1 MAQDFRT
8 RTENQVYGVRATA
21 LIVKDDQIYLSYD
34 ETGKYYT
41 IGGAIEIGETT
52 EEAIRREVLEE
63 IGVTVE
69 VDALAFVVENQ
80 FCQDGVNYHNIE
92 FHYLV
97 TPNAPLEDLS
107 QNILDSDEKRSCRWV
122 SLGGLEQLQVVPH
135 FLKTELVN
143 WDGHTKHIVIMEK
156 EN

>member
-8 RTENQVYGVRATA
+8 RTEDEVYGVRATA
-21 LIVKDDQIYLSYD
+21 LIIKDDQIFLCHD
-34 ETGKYYT
+34 EKGKYYT
-41 IGGAIEIGETT
+41 VGGAIEVGETT
-52 EEAIRREVLEE
+52 EEAVHREALEE
-63 IGVTVE
+63 VGIDVRI
-69 VDALAFVVENQ
+69 DHLAFVVENQ

-92 FHYLV
+92 FHYFV
-97 TPNAPLEDLS
+97 TPLEEPS
-107 QNILDSDEKRSCRWV
+107 PNILDSDDKRSCRWV
-122 SLGGLEQLQVVPH
+122 TLDELEQLQIVPH